1 MYCSGQ
7 YIRLNTS
14 DGLKKYFKSDVVLK
28 AGCQQIIK
36 QICFKLLNI
45 LLINFYLIKN
55 ITNILQGSFKYF
67 NIFLYHY
74 LESFV

>member
-1 MYCSGQ
+1 M
-7 YIRLNTS
+7 
-14 DGLKKYFKSDVVLK
+14 
-28 AGCQQIIK
+28 K
-36 QICFKLLNI
+36 QNCFKLLNI
-45 LLINFYLIKN
+45 LVINFYLIKN